1 MEKGEC
7 NMNKTLE
14 NSAKAPVG
22 GRISKGFRFSWLLYA
37 AAAYFGVRYLY
48 KKGILPKQTG
58 AALDFMNKG
67 VDYAKNQI
75 GMSPSTPQSQ
85 FKSPRLEDTPN
96 VHH

>member
-1 MEKGEC
+1 
-7 NMNKTLE
+7 MNKTLE